1 MISYYL
7 YLQNFYRKNQTQEIV
22 FHYASKEGN
31 VEIVK
36 KIIDGLNPGQ
46 IQIAVNKQS
55 STGWTPLMIA
65 AQNGHLEIVKVK
77 NHEIIYK

>member
-1 MISYYL
+1 M
-7 YLQNFYRKNQTQEIV
+7 

-77 NHEIIYK
+77 NYEIIYK

>member
-1 MISYYL
+1 M
-7 YLQNFYRKNQTQEIV
+7 

-65 AQNGHLEIVKVK
+65 AQNGHLEIVKVGK
-77 NHEIIYK
+77 NEFMKLCNFFSLFRTFYCQT

>member
-1 MISYYL
+1 M
-7 YLQNFYRKNQTQEIV
+7 

-36 KIIDGLNPGQ
+36 TIIQGLNPGQ
-46 IQIAVNKQS
+46 VQIAVNKQS

-65 AQNGHLEIVKVK
+65 AQNGHLEIVKVD
-77 NHEIIYK
+77 

>member
-1 MISYYL
+1 M
-7 YLQNFYRKNQTQEIV
+7 

-36 KIIDGLNPGQ
+36 RIIQGLNPGQ
-46 IQIAVNKQS
+46 VQIAVNKQS

-65 AQNGHLEIVKVK
+65 AQNGHLEIVKVNQK
-77 NHEIIYK
+77 CYYSSCL